1 MKCMMEKELPL
12 FLSWVTLILKSK
24 SRIIS
29 FFTELKSDAHLLCWE
44 KPIWNIFF
52 RPSTHWLLR
61 TELLP
66 SWSCWNLK
74 AFSWNW
80 SLFSWLL
87 CRKKDLAPVCLLS
100 LKHLIWQKGTRM
112 FINTHS
118 GSSQDNKCSWQT
130 QRERCYSVIMTSW
143 LFWTNSSVSVF
154 TLRFS
159 LLCSSDSLS
168 HPWLSMKRYL
178 GWESGLGATVVTQ
191 LST

>member
-29 FFTELKSDAHLLCWE
+29 FFTELKSDTHLLCWE

-112 FINTHS
+112 FINTPAPHRTINVPDRHS
-118 GSSQDNKCSWQT
+118 ENVATPLLWQADSFG
-130 QRERCYSVIMTSW
+130 Q
-143 LFWTNSSVSVF
+143 NSSVSVF